1 MNAKPMD
8 PKAKPVAEHAHPDLV
23 PAGAS
28 TPHPHAFA
36 VGQVR
41 PLLDQWERLTT
52 KAATLLRDVTFDN
65 DWLCQV
71 QAFAATVRQ
80 VLQQDADVALFV
92 ALQSNALSVDH
103 YSENHAI
110 TCLVL
115 GELAALWM
123 EWAEHERET
132 LAWAALTMNISMT
145 ALQDTLAE
153 QSHAPSA
160 NQRERIDTHA
170 EQSVK
175 VLRDAG
181 AQDALWLEVVGQHHT
196 VQKALAASEASPV
209 PRLSELLRRVDV
221 YTAKLSRR
229 VNRDSVTPAKAA
241 RDACLGPDGHPD
253 HIGATLLRVAGL
265 YPPGTYVELANGETA
280 VVIRRGEKAHTP
292 LVASVRAADWA
303 LISPPQFRDT
313 SRPVFAVRRGVDP
326 SHVRVNFD
334 CLHLLCCS

>member
-1 MNAKPMD
+1 MNAMPVD
-8 PKAKPVAEHAHPDLV
+8 PNAKPVADHALADLV

-28 TPHPHAFA
+28 ALHAQAFA
-36 VGQVR
+36 VGQVQ
-41 PLLDQWERLTT
+41 PLLDQWERLTA
-52 KAATLLRDVTFDN
+52 KAATLLREVAPDN
-65 DWLCQV
+65 DWLSQV
-71 QAFAATVRQ
+71 QAFATTVRQ

-92 ALQSNALSVDH
+92 VLQSNALSVNH

-123 EWAEHERET
+123 EWPDHERET
-132 LAWAALTMNISMT
+132 LAWAALTMNVSMT

-153 QSHAPSA
+153 QSRAPSA

-170 EQSVK
+170 EQSVQL
-175 VLRDAG
+175 LRDAG
-181 AQDALWLEVVGQHHT
+181 ARDALWLEVVRQHHT
-196 VQKALAASEASPV
+196 VQKPLAASEADPV
-209 PRLSELLRRVDV
+209 PRLAELLRRVDV

-241 RDACLGPDGHPD
+241 RDACLGPGGNPD

-292 LVASVRAADWA
+292 WVASVRAADWA

-313 SRPVFAVRRGVDP
+313 GRPAFAVRRGVDP

-334 CLHLLCCS
+334 SLHLLCCT

>member
-8 PKAKPVAEHAHPDLV
+8 PKAKPVPEHAHPDPV
-23 PAGAS
+23 ATGAS
-28 TPHPHAFA
+28 TAHPHAFA
-36 VGQVR
+36 VSQLR

-52 KAATLLRDVTFDN
+52 KAPTLLRQGAYDN

-71 QAFAATVRQ
+71 QAFAGAVRQ
-80 VLQQDADVALFV
+80 VMQQDADVALFV

-103 YSENHAI
+103 YSENHAV

-123 EWAEHERET
+123 EWTEHERDT
-132 LAWAALTMNISMT
+132 LAWAALTMNVSMT
-145 ALQDTLAE
+145 TLQDTLAE
-153 QSHAPSA
+153 QSHALSA
-160 NQRERIDTHA
+160 NQRQRIDTHA
-170 EQSVK
+170 EQSVQL
-175 VLRDAG
+175 LRNAG
-181 AQDALWLEVVGQHHT
+181 VQDALWLEVVGQHHT
-196 VQKALAASEASPV
+196 AQKPLASSEADPV
-209 PRLSELLRRVDV
+209 PRLAELLRRVDV

-229 VNRDSVTPAKAA
+229 ANRDSVTPAKAA

-292 LVASVRAADWA
+292 SVASVRAANWA

-313 SRPVFAVRRGVDP
+313 SRPIFAVRRGVDP
-326 SHVRVNFD
+326 SQVRVNFD
-334 CLHLLCCS
+334 SLHLLCCS

>member
-8 PKAKPVAEHAHPDLV
+8 PNAKPVAEHV
-23 PAGAS
+23 PPGVVPTGANAS
-28 TPHPHAFA
+28 HPHARS
-36 VGQVR
+36 VGQVQ

-52 KAATLLRDVTFDN
+52 KAATLLREGSFDN

-80 VLQQDADVALFV
+80 ALQQDADVALFV
-92 ALQSNALSVDH
+92 VLQSNALSVNH

-123 EWAEHERET
+123 EWTDHERET
-132 LAWAALTMNISMT
+132 LAWAALTMNVSMT
-145 ALQDTLAE
+145 TLQDTLAE

-170 EQSVK
+170 EQSVQ

-181 AQDALWLEVVGQHHT
+181 AHDDLWLEVVAQHHT
-196 VQKALAASEASPV
+196 VQKPLASSEAAPV
-209 PRLSELLRRVDV
+209 PRLAELLRRVDV

-280 VVIRRGEKAHTP
+280 VVIRRGDKAHTP
-292 LVASVRAADWA
+292 WVASVRAADWA

-313 SRPVFAVRRGVDP
+313 SRPAFAVRCGVDP

-334 CLHLLCCS
+334 CLHLLCCT